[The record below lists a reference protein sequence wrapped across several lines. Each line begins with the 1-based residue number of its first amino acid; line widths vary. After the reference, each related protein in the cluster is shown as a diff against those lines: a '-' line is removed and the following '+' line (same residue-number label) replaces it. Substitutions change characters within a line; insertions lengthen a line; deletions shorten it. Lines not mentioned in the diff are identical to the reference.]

1 MSENVLVI
9 NDLNVMYGKMIH
21 AIKDLS
27 MDVRQG
33 EIVAV
38 LGANGAGK
46 STLLKTISGLLK
58 PKTGSIKI
66 NNQELVGIP
75 AHKVLS
81 YGVAH
86 VPEGRMIVPHFSV
99 KENLLVG
106 AYIADKKSVNG
117 NIERV
122 MEIFP
127 KLKERLN
134 QTAGTLSGGEQQMLA
149 IGRALMSEPKILLL
163 DEPSLGLAP
172 ILVDKVMEMVQLI
185 NKTQGVT
192 VMLVEQNVYIALDI
206 ADRAYVLE
214 NGYITMS
221 GSSAELKKD
230 ETLKKQYLAG

>member
-1 MSENVLVI
+1 MSENILVI

-27 MDVRQG
+27 MDVGKG

-58 PKTGSIKI
+58 PKSGSIKI

-75 AHKVLS
+75 AHKVLG

-106 AYIADKKSVNG
+106 AYIADKKSVSG
-117 NIERV
+117 NIEKV

-127 KLKERLN
+127 KLKERLH

-172 ILVDKVMEMVQLI
+172 ILVDKVMDMVKLI

-192 VMLVEQNVYIALDI
+192 VMLVEQNVYIALDV

-214 NGYITMS
+214 NGYITMG